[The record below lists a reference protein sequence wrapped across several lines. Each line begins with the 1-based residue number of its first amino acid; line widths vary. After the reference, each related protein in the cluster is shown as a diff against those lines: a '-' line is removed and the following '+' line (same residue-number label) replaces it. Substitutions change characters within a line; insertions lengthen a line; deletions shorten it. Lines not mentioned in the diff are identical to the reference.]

1 MIEHQ
6 TLVQLTSLTNTYADK
21 DHLYTFLNMLGLDL
35 IGQEIIHKNLFK
47 FKTHKKKSPKQMQS
61 VTQIISFASCNP
73 NNYKRNHNFTAQ
85 SNKITNQDIQ
95 QIDPEILNYSVP
107 KQNSIFNTNTGTYY
121 SKKKNAAQHHRTLNL

>member
-1 MIEHQ
+1 
-6 TLVQLTSLTNTYADK
+6 
-21 DHLYTFLNMLGLDL
+21 
-35 IGQEIIHKNLFK
+35 
-47 FKTHKKKSPKQMQS
+47 MQS
-61 VTQIISFASCNP
+61 VTQNISFASCNP

-121 SKKKNAAQHHRTLNL
+121 SKKKKNNAAQHHRTLNL